1 VHDADDIDGRWA
13 AAATST
19 TSSVTTDTTRGVG
32 SASTADA
39 LAPPLSAVLAASTIA
54 DGDVADVE
62 PVDVNDV
69 LHCAIEDV
77 QSGLQAS
84 DPGADV
90 R

>member
-1 VHDADDIDGRWA
+1 VHDADDIGGRWA
-13 AAATST
+13 AAATSA
-19 TSSVTTDTTRGVG
+19 TSSVTTDTTRGVV

-39 LAPPLSAVLAASTIA
+39 LAPPLSAVLAASTIT
-54 DGDVADVE
+54 DGSVADVE